1 MTIDEYLREYGRG
14 PTRKTRI
21 VDGVLFYE
29 VHPTKAAQWWVAGK
43 GDTVVTVAA
52 HDQRY
57 QVAHGGR
64 AILSLDRT
72 VWFTSLASALHAGAA
87 ASIAIRTT
95 Q

>member
-29 VHPTKAAQWWVAGK
+29 VHPMKAAQWWVAGK
-43 GDTVVTVAA
+43 GDTVVTVAP

-64 AILSLDRT
+64 AILSPDRT
-72 VWFTSLASALHAGAA
+72 VWFTSLASALHAAA
-87 ASIAIRTT
+87 AAIKD
-95 Q
+95 